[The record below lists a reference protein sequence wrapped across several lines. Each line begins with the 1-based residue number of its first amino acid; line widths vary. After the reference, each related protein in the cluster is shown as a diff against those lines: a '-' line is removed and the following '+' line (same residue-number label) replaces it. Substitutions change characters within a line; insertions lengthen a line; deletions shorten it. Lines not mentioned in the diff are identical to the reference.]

1 MAHTHTEKCNQG
13 YCKSL
18 NKDIQGFTHQLI
30 VLNSYLPVFTHKSTE
45 CSEQE
50 LKISAKNVSE
60 NVKTVQYDLCELW
73 VHIKCNNLNYLDYR
87 YLQNSNE
94 SWYCIECCGTI
105 FPF

>member
-50 LKISAKNVSE
+50 LTHV
-60 NVKTVQYDLCELW
+60 
-73 VHIKCNNLNYLDYR
+73 
-87 YLQNSNE
+87 
-94 SWYCIECCGTI
+94 
-105 FPF
+105 